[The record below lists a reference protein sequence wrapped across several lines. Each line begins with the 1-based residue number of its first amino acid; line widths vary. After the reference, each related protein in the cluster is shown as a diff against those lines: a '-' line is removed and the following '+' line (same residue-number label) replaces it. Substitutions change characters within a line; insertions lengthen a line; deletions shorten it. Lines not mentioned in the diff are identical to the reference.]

1 LSVSE
6 PKDALVARSSAEMKG
21 EFLMFRTV
29 LGTWVLLICLLCCL
43 TMDANAKVLG
53 YWAFKSK
60 NELGKDS
67 SPNRNDGELKGE
79 GSAEWIAKG
88 KVGGGIKFD
97 GNSWLEVPHDNSLN
111 VKDQITLMCW
121 AKFGNPGDFT
131 GDGREQSLIWKYG
144 PFETNKRFWAS
155 YALRIWRPKS
165 KFGSFG
171 FDANMTEGRSA
182 VVDPK
187 FPEVADLEKNWY
199 HIAAVADGAEIRV
212 YTNGKET
219 AKGTQRGEFQA
230 SDLPLT
236 IGHDLR
242 PILIHFA
249 FMNGIMDEVVVAD
262 KALTAA
268 EIKTAM
274 ELGEE
279 GKPIE
284 EFNPIFAVEP
294 ESKLATQWGAI
305 KARK

>member
-1 LSVSE
+1 
-6 PKDALVARSSAEMKG
+6 
-21 EFLMFRTV
+21 MFRIV
-29 LGTWVLLICLLCCL
+29 LSAGILLNCLLCWS
-43 TMDANAKVLG
+43 TMDADAKVRG

-60 NELGKDS
+60 NELGRDS
-67 SPNRNDGELKGE
+67 SPNRNDGEIKGV

-88 KVGGGIKFD
+88 KVGGGL
-97 GNSWLEVPHDNSLN
+97 NLNNAWLEVPHDDSLN
-111 VKDQITLMCW
+111 LKDQATLMCW
-121 AKFGNPGDFT
+121 VKFANPGDFAA
-131 GDGREQSLIWKYG
+131 GGGREQSLIWKYA
-144 PFETNKRFWAS
+144 PFETNKRFWTS
-155 YALRIWRPKS
+155 YALRVWRPKS
-165 KFGSFG
+165 NFGSFG

-182 VVDPK
+182 AVDPK
-187 FPEVADLEKNWY
+187 FPEQADIEGAWY
-199 HIAAVADGAEIRV
+199 HIAAVADGTEIRV

-219 AKGTQRGEFQA
+219 GKGPQRGLFQD

-242 PILIHFA
+242 PILAHHA
-249 FMNGIMDEVVVAD
+249 FVNGIMDEVVVAD

-274 ELGEE
+274 ELGEK

>member
-1 LSVSE
+1 
-6 PKDALVARSSAEMKG
+6 
-21 EFLMFRTV
+21 MFRAV
-29 LGTWVLLICLLCCL
+29 FGIWVLLICLLCCL
-43 TMDANAKVLG
+43 TIETDAKVLG
-53 YWAFKSK
+53 YWAFKAK
-60 NELGKDS
+60 KDIGKDS
-67 SPNRNDGELKGE
+67 SPNRNHGELKGE
-79 GSAEWIAKG
+79 GSAEWTAKG
-88 KVGGGIKFD
+88 KVGGGVKFD
-97 GNSWLEVPHDNSLN
+97 GKSWLEVPHDNSLN

-165 KFGSFG
+165 QFGSFG
-171 FDANMTEGRSA
+171 FDANMTKGRSA

-187 FPEVADLEKNWY
+187 FPEVADLEENWY
-199 HIAAVADGAEIRV
+199 HIAATADGTEIRI

-219 AKGTQRGEFQA
+219 AKGPQRGEFQA
-230 SDLPLT
+230 SELPLT

-249 FMNGIMDEVVVAD
+249 FMNGIMDEVVIAD
-262 KALTAA
+262 KALTGA

-274 ELGEE
+274 ELGEK

-284 EFNPIFAVEP
+284 GFNPIFAVEP
-294 ESKLATQWGAI
+294 EDKLATQWGAI
-305 KARK
+305 KASK

>member
-1 LSVSE
+1 
-6 PKDALVARSSAEMKG
+6 
-21 EFLMFRTV
+21 MFRIV
-29 LGTWVLLICLLCCL
+29 LSAGILLNCLLCWS
-43 TMDANAKVLG
+43 TMDADAKVRG

-60 NELGKDS
+60 NELGRDS
-67 SPNRNDGELKGE
+67 SPNRNDGEIKGV

-88 KVGGGIKFD
+88 KVGGGL
-97 GNSWLEVPHDNSLN
+97 NLNNAWLEVPHDDSLN
-111 VKDQITLMCW
+111 LKDQATLMCW
-121 AKFGNPGDFT
+121 VKFANPGDFAA
-131 GDGREQSLIWKYG
+131 GGGREQSLIWKYA
-144 PFETNKRFWAS
+144 PFETNKRFWTS
-155 YALRIWRPKS
+155 YALRVWRPKS
-165 KFGSFG
+165 NFGSFG

-182 VVDPK
+182 AVDPK
-187 FPEVADLEKNWY
+187 FPEQADIEGAWY
-199 HIAAVADGAEIRV
+199 HIAAVADGTEIRV

-219 AKGTQRGEFQA
+219 GKGPQRGLFQD

-242 PILIHFA
+242 PILAHHA
-249 FMNGIMDEVVVAD
+249 FVNGIMDEVVVAD

-268 EIKTAM
+268 EIKTAR
-274 ELGEE
+274 ELGEK

>member
-1 LSVSE
+1 MSVSE

-67 SPNRNDGELKGE
+67 SPNRNHGELKGE

-279 GKPIE
+279 GKLIE

>member
-1 LSVSE
+1 
-6 PKDALVARSSAEMKG
+6 
-21 EFLMFRTV
+21 MFRIV
-29 LGTWVLLICLLCCL
+29 LGAWIPLTCLLFCL
-43 TMDANAKVLG
+43 TLNANAKVLG
-53 YWAFKSK
+53 YWAFQSK
-60 NELGKDS
+60 NEIGKDS
-67 SPNRNDGELKGE
+67 SPNRNHGELKGE

-165 KFGSFG
+165 QFGSFG
-171 FDANMTEGRSA
+171 FDANMTAGRSA
-182 VVDPK
+182 VVDKK
-187 FPEVADLEKNWY
+187 FPEVDQLEKEWF
-199 HIAAVADGAEIRV
+199 HIAATADGTEIRV

-219 AKGTQRGEFQA
+219 GKGLQRGEFQA

-249 FMNGIMDEVVVAD
+249 FMNGVMDEVIVAD
-262 KALTAA
+262 KALTGA
-268 EIKTAM
+268 EIKEAM
-274 ELGEE
+274 ELGEN
-279 GKPIE
+279 GKPLE
-284 EFNPIFAVEP
+284 GYNPIFAVEP
-294 ESKLATQWGAI
+294 ESKLATLWGAI

>member
-1 LSVSE
+1 
-6 PKDALVARSSAEMKG
+6 
-21 EFLMFRTV
+21 MFRTV

-67 SPNRNDGELKGE
+67 SPNRNHGELKGE

>member
-1 LSVSE
+1 
-6 PKDALVARSSAEMKG
+6 
-21 EFLMFRTV
+21 MFRIV
-29 LGTWVLLICLLCCL
+29 LSAGILLNCLLCWS
-43 TMDANAKVLG
+43 TMDADAKVRG

-60 NELGKDS
+60 NELGRDS
-67 SPNRNDGELKGE
+67 SPNRNDGEIKGV

-88 KVGGGIKFD
+88 KVGGGL
-97 GNSWLEVPHDNSLN
+97 NLNNAWLEVPHDDSLN
-111 VKDQITLMCW
+111 LKDQATLMCW
-121 AKFGNPGDFT
+121 VKFANPGDFAA
-131 GDGREQSLIWKYG
+131 GGGREQSLIWKYA
-144 PFETNKRFWAS
+144 PFETNKRFWTS
-155 YALRIWRPKS
+155 YALRVWRPKS
-165 KFGSFG
+165 NFGSFG
-171 FDANMTEGRSA
+171 FDANMTKGRSA
-182 VVDPK
+182 AVDPK
-187 FPEVADLEKNWY
+187 FPEQADIEGEWF
-199 HIAAVADGAEIRV
+199 HIAAVADGTEIRV

-219 AKGTQRGEFQA
+219 GKGPQRGLFQD

-242 PILIHFA
+242 PILAHHA
-249 FMNGIMDEVVVAD
+249 FVNGIMDEVVVAD

-284 EFNPIFAVEP
+284 GFNPIFAVEP

>member
-1 LSVSE
+1 MSVSE

-67 SPNRNDGELKGE
+67 SPNRNHGELKGE